1 MNQENIDP
9 LPGRAYQ
16 LGFEFEEKYGACSQ
30 MVLTTVEEL
39 FGNLNKEIVKASHP
53 LAGGGAGCEDGT
65 CGALS
70 GGLLAIGAEF
80 GRERS
85 NFGLDI
91 DSTHKKAGR
100 RLHDRFVQNFGSCIC
115 REVRDAINDLP
126 VSLGGETPT
135 KEMKVSN
142 CAGVVGA
149 TASWTACI
157 LRDYGLKPSE
167 FS

>member
-1 MNQENIDP
+1 MNEESTDP
-9 LPGRAYQ
+9 LVDKAYR
-16 LGFEFEEKYGACSQ
+16 LGFELEEKYGACSQ
-30 MVLTTVEEL
+30 MVLATIQDL
-39 FGNLNKEIVKASHP
+39 FQNLNEDIIKASHP

-85 NFGLDI
+85 KFGRDI
-91 DSTHKKAGR
+91 DSTHKEAGR
-100 RLHDRFVQNFGSCIC
+100 SLHDRFVQNFGSCIC
-115 REVRDAINDLP
+115 REVRDEINGLP
-126 VSLGGETPT
+126 ISIGGETY
-135 KEMKVSN
+135 KRGIRVSN

-149 TASWTACI
+149 TASWTADT
-157 LRDYGLKPSE
+157 LREYGLEPSE